1 MMVYRSS
8 PTSLTS
14 LSFKGGLYMSYQN
27 ALQQYIKATNTH
39 DFNQVKKYIHKDAI
53 YWFSDKTCTSLLEI
67 QQYFENAWNVIQD
80 EVYTV
85 TNVKWLTNDH
95 NSATCTYQ
103 FRYEG
108 YFKGNFVVG
117 HGRATNV
124 FIKNEQGEWKLIHEH
139 LSSPA

>member
-1 MMVYRSS
+1 
-8 PTSLTS
+8 
-14 LSFKGGLYMSYQN
+14 MSYQN

-124 FIKNEQGEWKLIHEH
+124 FKKNDHGVWMVIHLH
-139 LSSPA
+139 LSSIS